1 MLWFGCG
8 AHTNRTRPADM
19 TAHAEV
25 VAPMVRA
32 QDRPSLERPVDIGF
46 WPSLVA
52 LPRAAHRRP
61 TAVRSPRQAEAAG
74 PGRRPSVERSF
85 GRLKENWA
93 LAPLRVPRIERVRLH
108 TDLTILSQLTCALS
122 RERGLGGRGVV
133 PRSATLAQG
142 FQVGR
147 LRGDP
152 SAEPKEG
159 VAKLR
164 NPFVHAGLRGR
175 VGGR

>member
-32 QDRPSLERPVDIGF
+32 QYRPSLERPVDIGF

-52 LPRAAHRRP
+52 LSRAAHRRP
-61 TAVRSPRQAEAAG
+61 TAARSPRQAEAAG
-74 PGRRPSVERSF
+74 PGRRPCLRRAQL

-108 TDLTILSQLTCALS
+108 VDLTILSQLTCAVS
-122 RERGLGGRGVV
+122 RERGL
-133 PRSATLAQG
+133 A
-142 FQVGR
+142 
-147 LRGDP
+147 
-152 SAEPKEG
+152 
-159 VAKLR
+159 VA
-164 NPFVHAGLRGR
+164 A
-175 VGGR
+175 